1 MQKITLLCLLLC
13 ALHMSSANAADV
25 EQRPELRSF
34 IDEMVKQHAFDRAE
48 LTRLFTQTEVKP
60 AIIEAISSPAEKK
73 SWRDYRPI
81 FVNPARILGGV
92 EFWNTHAQVLARA
105 ESVYGV
111 APEIIVAIIGV
122 ETRYGKNTGSYRV
135 LDALTTLAFD
145 YPERSTFFRSELEH
159 YLLLAR
165 EEHLDPTVPK
175 GSYAGAMGVPQFI
188 SSSYRRYAVDFD
200 NDGRRDLWGDIDDV
214 IGSVANYLSVF
225 GWQPGAPVAGRARV
239 SGEKFNLLIDE
250 GLKPE
255 LSLDQLQ
262 HFGVSLDET
271 EPLPASRAGGARG
284 ALIALE
290 GDDGTEYW
298 VGMQNFYAITRYNHS
313 ALYAMAVYQLSQEIR
328 AQKQSPA
335 ASGQ

>member
-13 ALHMSSANAADV
+13 SLYMSSANAVDIDD
-25 EQRPELRSF
+25 RPELRGF
-34 IDEMVKQHAFDRAE
+34 IDEMVKQHGFDRAE

-60 AIIEAISSPAEKK
+60 AIIEAIRSPAEKK

-81 FVNPARILGGV
+81 FVNPARIRAGV
-92 EFWNTHAQVLARA
+92 EFWNTHAQVIARA

-122 ETRYGKNTGSYRV
+122 ETRYGKNTGGYRV

-200 NDGRRDLWGDIDDV
+200 NDGRRDLWSDIDDV

-262 HFGVSLDET
+262 HYGISLDEA
-271 EPLPASRAGGARG
+271 EPPPASRAGAARG

-298 VGMQNFYAITRYNHS
+298 VGMQNFYAITRYNNS
-313 ALYAMAVYQLSQEIR
+313 AMYAMAVYQLSQEIR
-328 AQKQSPA
+328 AQKQSQV
-335 ASGQ
+335 SSDK

>member
-1 MQKITLLCLLLC
+1 MQKTTLLTNPWVSCLLLC
-13 ALHMSSANAADV
+13 TLFMSRVNAADI
-25 EQRPELRSF
+25 EQRPELRAF
-34 IDEMVKQHAFDRAE
+34 IDEMVQRHSFDRTE
-48 LTRLFTQTEVKP
+48 LTDLFTQVEIKP
-60 AIIEAISSPAEKK
+60 AIIEAIRSPAEKK
-73 SWRDYRPI
+73 PWRDYRPI
-81 FVNPARILGGV
+81 FVNSSRISAGV
-92 EFWNTHAQVLARA
+92 EFWNTHAQILARA
-105 ESVYGV
+105 ERVYGV

-145 YPERSTFFRSELEH
+145 YPERSTFFRTELEH

-165 EEHLDPTVPK
+165 EEHLDPVLPK

-225 GWQPGAPVAGRARV
+225 GWQPGAPVVSRARV
-239 SGEKFNLLIDE
+239 SGEKYNLLLDA

-262 HFGVSLDET
+262 HYGVSLDDAN
-271 EPLPASRAGGARG
+271 LPSAPKASSARG
-284 ALIALE
+284 ALITLE
-290 GDDGTEYW
+290 GDDGTQYW
-298 VGMQNFYAITRYNHS
+298 VGMQNFYSITRYNIS
-313 ALYAMAVYQLSQEIR
+313 ALYAMAVYQLSQEIK
-328 AQKQSPA
+328 AQRQ
-335 ASGQ
+335 

>member
-1 MQKITLLCLLLC
+1 MQKITLSCLLLC
-13 ALHMSSANAADV
+13 ALYMSGANAVDV
-25 EQRPELRSF
+25 DYRPELRGF
-34 IDEMVKQHAFDRAE
+34 IDEMVKQHGFDRAE

-60 AIIEAISSPAEKK
+60 AIIEAIRSPAEKK

-81 FVNPARILGGV
+81 FVNPARIRGGV
-92 EFWNTHAQVLARA
+92 EFWNTHAQVIARA

-145 YPERSTFFRSELEH
+145 YPERSAFFRSELEH

-200 NDGRRDLWGDIDDV
+200 NDGRRDLWSDIDDV

-262 HFGVSLDET
+262 HHGVSLDEA
-271 EPLPASRAGGARG
+271 EPPPVSRAGGARG

-298 VGMQNFYAITRYNHS
+298 VGMQNFYAITRYNNS

-328 AQKQSPA
+328 AQKQSQ
-335 ASGQ
+335 ASSGK